1 MRRIR
6 RQQVARGV
14 QRLTETGNIAVAE
27 NGPHAGK
34 IAHFLRAPRHVLVRQ
49 IANRRLRRC
58 ASYGLHGGIVFGS
71 PPPSALCP
79 ALCHALARLENF
91 ADIPP
96 QAPLSLSN
104 PANHAPATSWKI
116 VLPPAT
122 PPTTP

>member
-34 IAHFLRAPRHVLVRQ
+34 IAYFLRAPRHVLVRQ

-58 ASYGLHGGIVFGS
+58 ASHGLHGGIVFGS
-71 PPPSALCP
+71 LPPCPLARAVCRALCP
-79 ALCHALARLENF
+79 ALARLETLAN
-91 ADIPP
+91 IPP
-96 QAPLSLSN
+96 PASLS
-104 PANHAPATSWKI
+104 PTS
-116 VLPPAT
+116 P
-122 PPTTP
+122 